1 MSSFQ
6 DLRVFRLQLNPK
18 EESLRSFAQAMIN
31 YKTERERE
39 RERMRVTPLGLC
51 LRVIVNE
58 KSLNLEKTTLSFLS
72 LLTFIFGDILA
83 F

>member
-6 DLRVFRLQLNPK
+6 DLRVFLLQLNPK

-31 YKTERERE
+31 YKTERE

-72 LLTFIFGDILA
+72 LLIFIFGDILA